1 VEKIILTTQNELEN
15 LIQNSVRQALSEQNE
30 KPIEN
35 KDAILSID
43 EAGNFLRLAKQTLYG
58 FTSKNEIPF
67 FKKGKKLYFRKA
79 ELEQWLLDGK
89 QKTLQEIQAEV
100 IKDIHKKGK

>member
-1 VEKIILTTQNELEN
+1 MEKIILTTQNELEN